1 MMADADLRG
10 ARLSPLVLVKSSRRI
25 PTDLT
30 SADLRRANFS
40 GADLRLAILKDV
52 DLRQGNLT
60 GANLTGAQLQ
70 FRESYGLKGGPRR
83 V

>member
-1 MMADADLRG
+1 
-10 ARLSPLVLVKSSRRI
+10 
-25 PTDLT
+25 
-30 SADLRRANFS
+30 
-40 GADLRLAILKDV
+40 LAILKDV